1 MCPARNLT
9 CPSVNGVGNAS
20 VAMTRNVE
28 LLSPTALRQP
38 TRKNGSMKNSL
49 AQAATSSVNPQQQTD
64 PLTLLL

>member
-1 MCPARNLT
+1 
-9 CPSVNGVGNAS
+9 
-20 VAMTRNVE
+20 MTRNVE